1 LLPYGAR
8 SPARS
13 AAEGHARKTLLP
25 LKLQLV
31 AETMIGINPS
41 ETNTVAEL
49 QGQVALVTGGSRGIG
64 LAIAEELA
72 GAGAKIA
79 VVARDEA
86 RAQQAAA
93 GLPGDGHRGYGC
105 DVADPEAVNALV
117 KRVEEEMGSL
127 DVLVNNAGVTRD
139 NVLMRI
145 KDDDWDAVVDTN
157 LRGAFNL
164 IRAASRGMMKR
175 RAGRVINITSVVGI
189 TGNKGQANY
198 AASKAGLIGLTKSVA
213 KELASRGVL
222 VNAVAP
228 GYIETDMTAEL
239 PEAAR
244 DALMQQIALG
254 RLGRPQ
260 DIAPA
265 VRFLAGPGAAYITG
279 QVLVVDGGMVM

>member
-1 LLPYGAR
+1 
-8 SPARS
+8 
-13 AAEGHARKTLLP
+13 
-25 LKLQLV
+25 
-31 AETMIGINPS
+31 MM
-41 ETNTVAEL
+41 EL

-64 LAIAEELA
+64 LAVATELA
-72 GAGAKIA
+72 SAGAKVA

-86 RAQQAAA
+86 RAQAAA
-93 GLPGDGHRGYGC
+93 DGLPGEGHRGYGA
-105 DVADPEAVNALV
+105 DVADSEAVGALV
-117 KRVEEEMGSL
+117 KRVEEEMGGL

-145 KDDDWDAVVDTN
+145 KDEDWDAVLDTN
-157 LRGAFNL
+157 LRGAFNT

-175 RAGRVINITSVVGI
+175 RAGRVINISSVVGI

-228 GYIETDMTAEL
+228 GYIETDMTSDL

-244 DALMQQIALG
+244 EALSSQIALG
-254 RLGRPQ
+254 RLGRPE
-260 DIAPA
+260 DIAPV
-265 VRFLAGPGAAYITG
+265 VRFLAGPGAAYMTG